1 LVCIPTASSKYEV
14 VVQGHRQILADIVAD
29 AAGFLE
35 RRDADEE
42 ALRAALAPLRRD
54 LAIARAR
61 PRCVSRDLALPTRA
75 RPLNG
80 R

>member
-1 LVCIPTASSKYEV
+1 M
-14 VVQGHRQILADIVAD
+14 QGHRQILADTVAD

-54 LAIARAR
+54 LAIAR
-61 PRCVSRDLALPTRA
+61 PVRA
-75 RPLNG
+75 ASAEIWRSQPELG